1 MFALSHPSVH
11 GWLTIVTAIQTLL
24 LAAGLILAWTSERTY
39 PAMRLYL
46 LASTA
51 ASLMFCALQANWAN
65 LGPHRTEIA
74 SILFWSGY
82 GICGLLTYVAAEQ
95 IFRDALT
102 PLPGLR
108 RLALVAFRW
117 VALISVAFAIVPAI
131 VPLFFRAHSLE
142 VSTLQAMRCVSVLE
156 FCLAAFILLS
166 AQALGITLRSRIV
179 GITLGF
185 GVLAVVDTVCF
196 LFLLR
201 EGTLLLPWLLVRESG
216 ATVAALIW
224 LVSLMRPE
232 PLRVPVLL
240 RNQSQLHKWNEIA
253 MALGKPAPHIVIGQ
267 PEPSAFF
274 LRDVE
279 GVVDRVLSRNNQPPA
294 AS

>member
-1 MFALSHPSVH
+1 MSALVHPSVH
-11 GWLTIVTAIQTLL
+11 GWLTVVAAAQTLV
-24 LAAGLILAWTSERTY
+24 LAAGLILAWSSERTY

-46 LASTA
+46 LASTV
-51 ASLMFCALQANWAN
+51 ASFLFCALQANWTL
-65 LGPHRTEIA
+65 LGSHRTEIA
-74 SILFWSGY
+74 SALFWTGY
-82 GICGLLTYVAAEQ
+82 GICGLLTFLAAQQ
-95 IFRDALT
+95 IFRDALA

-117 VALISVAFAIVPAI
+117 VAIISVTLSVVPAI
-131 VPLFFRAHSLE
+131 VPLFFRGHSLE
-142 VSTLQAMRCVSVLE
+142 LSTLQAMRCVSVME

-201 EGTLLLPWLLVRESG
+201 EGTLLLPWLLVREAG

-224 LVSLMRPE
+224 LVWLSRPE
-232 PLRVPVLL
+232 PVRVPVLV
-240 RNQSQLHKWNEIA
+240 RQQSQLQKWNEIA
-253 MALGKPAPHIVIGQ
+253 VALGKPAPHIVMGQ
-267 PEPSAFF
+267 DDSSAFF